1 MALPRPGNIQSAH
14 VLEFCDSVVPAQLP
28 ILVPHEPLA
37 NKPLL
42 ECLTIVPEHVAHHG
56 GKQLTGWAIWEGPHI
71 IEAEFHAVWRNPEGR
86 IVDLTPRPS
95 ELALANILFLEDTGR
110 EYTGRQIDNI
120 RKPLVDSFNVK
131 RLIKLLSRRFEILNE
146 GDLAD
151 QYEIQLAPAVERE
164 YRELEKEVMKLQ
176 LRLSKF

>member
-1 MALPRPGNIQSAH
+1 M
-14 VLEFCDSVVPAQLP
+14 VPY
-28 ILVPHEPLA
+28 EPLA

-42 ECLTIVPEHVAHHG
+42 ECLTIVPEHVITHG
-56 GKQLTGWAIWEGPHI
+56 GKQLTGWAIWESQHI
-71 IEAEFHAVWRNPEGR
+71 IEAEFHAVWQDPAGH
-86 IVDLTPRPS
+86 IVDLTPKPPELGLVNIVFLADPS
-95 ELALANILFLEDTGR
+95 R

-131 RLIKLLSRRFEILNE
+131 RLIKLLERRFEILNE

-151 QYEIQLAPAVERE
+151 QYEIQLPPAIDRE

>member
-1 MALPRPGNIQSAH
+1 MKIPQPGNIESLH
-14 VLEFCDSVVPAQLP
+14 VLEFCNAVVPGQLP
-28 ILVPHEPLA
+28 ILVSHEPLA

-42 ECLTIVPEHVAHHG
+42 ECLTIVPEHVACHG
-56 GKQLTGWAIWEGPHI
+56 GKQLTGWAIWEGTHI

-86 IVDLTPRPS
+86 IVDLTPRPP
-95 ELALANILFLEDTGR
+95 ELALANILFLEDLGR

-131 RLIKLLSRRFEILNE
+131 RLIKLMERRFEILNE

-151 QYEIQLAPAVERE
+151 QYEVQLSPTAERE

>member
-1 MALPRPGNIQSAH
+1 MAIPRPGNIQSAH
-14 VLEFCDSVVPAQLP
+14 VLQFCDSVVPAQLP
-28 ILVPHEPLA
+28 ILIPHEPLA
-37 NKPLL
+37 NKPVL

-56 GKQLTGWAIWEGPHI
+56 GKQLTGWAIWEGTHI
-71 IEAEFHAVWRNPEGR
+71 IEAEFHAAWQDPEGR
-86 IVDLTPRPS
+86 VVDLTPRPP
-95 ELALANILFLEDTGR
+95 EMALVNILFLEDPRR

-131 RLIKLLSRRFEILNE
+131 RLIKLMERRFEILNH

-151 QYEIQLAPAVERE
+151 QYVIQLPPTLDRE
-164 YRELEKEVMKLQ
+164 YRELEKEVLKLQ

>member
-1 MALPRPGNIQSAH
+1 MKFPQPGNIEAPH
-14 VLEFCDSVVPAQLP
+14 VLEFCSTVVPGQLP

-42 ECLTIVPEHVAHHG
+42 ECLTIIPEHVAHHG
-56 GKQLTGWAIWEGPHI
+56 GKQLTGWAIWEGAHI
-71 IEAEFHAVWRNPEGR
+71 IEAEFHAVWQDTEGR
-86 IVDLTPRPS
+86 IVDLSPRPPQMT
-95 ELALANILFLEDTGR
+95 LASILFLEDPSR

-131 RLIKLLSRRFEILNE
+131 RLIKLMQRRFEILNE

-151 QYEIQLAPAVERE
+151 QYEVQLSPAAERE

>member
-1 MALPRPGNIQSAH
+1 MAMPRPGSIQSAH

-28 ILVPHEPLA
+28 ILIPHEPLA

-42 ECLTIVPEHVAHHG
+42 ECLTIVPEHVAHYG

-71 IEAEFHAVWRNPEGR
+71 IEAEFHAVWQDPDGR
-86 IVDLTPRPS
+86 IVDLTPRPP
-95 ELALANILFLEDTGR
+95 EMALANILFLEDPSR

-120 RKPLVDSFNVK
+120 RKALVDSFNVK
-131 RLIKLLSRRFEILNE
+131 RLIKLMERRFEILNE

-151 QYEIQLAPAVERE
+151 QYEVQLSPAVDRE